1 MSMSHEQ
8 NAGQKSQHK
17 AVSESFE
24 SVAKFG
30 YLGTALTNQNY
41 IYTEIKSRLTAGN
54 ACYHLFEILL
64 SSCLLSKDINIE
76 IEL

>member
-1 MSMSHEQ
+1 MSHEQ

-24 SVAKFG
+24 STAKFG
-30 YLGTALTNQNY
+30 YLDTALRNQNY
-41 IYTEIKSRLTAGN
+41 IYTEIKSRLTSGN
-54 ACYHLFEILL
+54 ACYHAFEFLL
-64 SSCLLSKDINIE
+64 SSCLLSKNINIE

>member
-8 NAGQKSQHK
+8 NAGQKSQQK

-30 YLGTALTNQNY
+30 YLGTTLTNQNY
-41 IYTEIKSRLTAGN
+41 ICTEIKSRLTSGN
-54 ACYHLFEILL
+54 ACYHSFEILL
-64 SSCLLSKDINIE
+64 SSCLLSKNINIE